1 MIYRATE
8 EDKFLLNE
16 GLKQCGHVVAVAGNG
31 TNDIEAMRKADISI
45 TMAGTANNSAKE
57 AADIILFN
65 DNFTSI
71 LQTIK
76 WGRHVF
82 NSVKKF
88 LVLQLTINLVAAGV
102 TLLGA
107 VFLGE
112 GPLHPLQMLWTN
124 LLIEVI
130 GSIAIILE
138 TPKEC

>member
-1 MIYRATE
+1 
-8 EDKFLLNE
+8 
-16 GLKQCGHVVAVAGNG
+16 
-31 TNDIEAMRKADISI
+31 MRKADISL
-45 TMAGTANNSAKE
+45 TMNGTANHSAKE
-57 AADIILFN
+57 ASDIVIFD

-71 LQTIK
+71 LKTIK

-88 LVLQLTINLVAAGV
+88 LVLQLTINVVAAAV

-124 LLIEVI
+124 LLI
-130 GSIAIILE
+130 
-138 TPKEC
+138 

>member
-1 MIYRATE
+1 M
-8 EDKFLLNE
+8 
-16 GLKQCGHVVAVAGNG
+16 VAVAGNG
-31 TNDIEAMRKADISI
+31 TNDTEAMRRADISLA
-45 TMAGTANNSAKE
+45 MNGTANTSAKE
-57 AADIILFN
+57 ASDIVFFD
-65 DNFTSI
+65 DNFASI
-71 LQTIK
+71 LKTVK

-88 LVLQLTINLVAAGV
+88 LVLQLTINVVAAAM

-130 GSIAIILE
+130 GSVAIIM
-138 TPKEC
+138 

>member
-1 MIYRATE
+1 M
-8 EDKFLLNE
+8 
-16 GLKQCGHVVAVAGNG
+16 VAVAGNG
-31 TNDIEAMRKADISI
+31 TNDTEAMRRADISLA
-45 TMAGTANNSAKE
+45 MNGTANTSAKE
-57 AADIILFN
+57 ASDIVLFD
-65 DNFTSI
+65 DNFASI
-71 LQTIK
+71 LKTVK

-88 LVLQLTINLVAAGV
+88 LVLQLTINVVAAAM

-130 GSIAIILE
+130 GSVAIIM
-138 TPKEC
+138 